1 MKSQDILL
9 LLKIISLHIDIA
21 GTDIDASIIEN
32 EDEWADWDDKGLLP
46 TYTEQDHIESHFSVR
61 NLAEYTG
68 ISKSQISLSLNRMT
82 AVGLVKS
89 DRKLHVPKVN
99 TQALLEFIFFGL
111 RYVFPAPKGE
121 IVRGIATSIAA
132 PVLKGKLMSSGDIP
146 PVWPDPKGNTK
157 GIRIEP
163 LHPNII
169 QAVRLDSRLYAM
181 LALVDAIRIGNPR
194 ERNLAHEMLELIFRG
209 VR

>member
-1 MKSQDILL
+1 M
-9 LLKIISLHIDIA
+9 HIDIA

-146 PVWPDPKGNTK
+146 PVWSDPKGNTK

-209 VR
+209 VK